1 MVRMAVA
8 VMERDASVGSLAPA
22 VKARMEVFVGEVAG
36 AAMSHP
42 VQRANAG
49 LYVRGLLAA
58 GARKSLEPLVER
70 LDGDGDYQ
78 SLQQF
83 LADSPWDAGR
93 LVRAV
98 VERVAPV
105 VAAEA
110 WVLDDTGFP
119 KDGKRSPG
127 VQRQYSGTLGKIG
140 NCQIGVSLH
149 AVSERAT
156 LPLGWALYLPEDWC
170 DDPERRRRAKIPADV
185 RFQTKPQLGVGLVK
199 RAAGWAID
207 PAPVLGD
214 AAYGEN
220 TALRSELDSSGI
232 EYVLSI
238 NPDTTIYAP
247 GAVFAVPDRKPGA
260 RGRLPAAYH
269 ADRDHVSV
277 GEYAKTLTDKDFQTL
292 TFRGTGK
299 TRVSSRF
306 AFKRIT
312 AAHPVTRDRV
322 APRTEW
328 LIIEWPEGRDAPS
341 DYWISNLP
349 ARTKPQRLARLA
361 RLRWMIELDYR
372 QLKGELGLDHYEGRS
387 YLGWYH
393 HTGLVTAAHGFL
405 TLERTDPKAQRLA
418 SRSPK
423 RSAYSCPSST
433 AGPVTATPANNR

>member
-1 MVRMAVA
+1 MAVA
-8 VMERDASVGSLAPA
+8 VMERGARAGSLAPA
-22 VKARMEVFVGEVAG
+22 VKARMEAFVAQVAG
-36 AAMSHP
+36 AAMNHP
-42 VQRANAG
+42 VQRSNAEV
-49 LYVRGLLAA
+49 YVRGLLAA

-70 LDGDGDYQ
+70 LDGEGDYQ

-83 LADSPWDAGR
+83 LADSPWDSGR
-93 LVRAV
+93 LMQAV

-105 VAAEA
+105 VGAEA

-119 KDGKRSPG
+119 KDGKHSPG
-127 VQRQYSGTLGKIG
+127 VKRQYSGTLGKIG

-170 DDPERRRRAKIPADV
+170 ADPERRRKAKIPEQV
-185 RFQTKPQLGVGLVK
+185 TFQTKPQLGVGLVK
-199 RAAGWAID
+199 QAAGWAID
-207 PAPVLGD
+207 RAPVLGD

-220 TALRSELDSSGI
+220 TQLRSELDSGGI

-238 NPDTTIYAP
+238 NPDTTIFAP
-247 GAVFAVPDRKPGA
+247 GAVFAVPDRKPGP
-260 RGRLPAAYH
+260 GRNPAAH
-269 ADRDHVSV
+269 RSDSVPVSV
-277 GEYAKTLTDKDFQTL
+277 GEYAKTLTDTDFQTVV
-292 TFRGTGK
+292 FRGRGK

-322 APRTEW
+322 APREEW
-328 LIIEWPEGRDAPS
+328 LIIEWPEGHDAPS

-349 ARTKPQRLARLA
+349 AGTKPQRLARLA

-393 HTGLVTAAHGFL
+393 HTALVTTSHAFL
-405 TLERTDPKAQRLA
+405 TLERQNPNRRRRA

-423 RSAYSCPSST
+423 RSASSCPSST
-433 AGPVTATPANNR
+433 AGPVTATPASDR